1 MNYAQ
6 LTQGQRYQI
15 AVLKKAGHMQVEIA
29 RLIGVDKSTISR
41 ELRRNHGLRGY
52 RPKQAHRL
60 AIERR
65 QTKVRPRITEQ
76 EWQRIHALLR
86 QEWSPD
92 EIGERLKFE
101 GQRAVSHE
109 WIYQHVY
116 SDKKRG
122 GDLHSFLRCQ
132 KKRKKRYGSNNRRGK
147 ILNRIGIEHR
157 PSVVDQKSRFGD
169 WESDT
174 IIGKG
179 HKGAIVSLVERKS
192 IYTLLGKVERKTSK
206 LVTDMEIRL
215 LSPFKERVYT
225 ITQDNGLEFAGHQKV
240 SEKLKADI
248 YFAHPYASWER
259 GLNEN
264 TNGLVRQYI
273 PKSRRFN
280 TVTDEEV
287 DFIMHRLNHRPR
299 KTLGYRTPHEVFF
312 NTKTQ
317 LTRVALGS

>member
-1 MNYAQ
+1 MNYTQ
-6 LTQGQRYQI
+6 LTQEQRYQI

-29 RLIGVDKSTISR
+29 RLIGVNKSTISR

-60 AIERR
+60 AVERR
-65 QTKVRPRITEQ
+65 QTKARPRITERD
-76 EWQRIHALLR
+76 WQRIHVLIR

-92 EIGERLKFE
+92 EIGKRLRLE

-116 SDKKRG
+116 EDKKSG

-132 KKRKKRYGSNNRRGK
+132 KQRKKRYGSNNRRGK
-147 ILNRIGIEHR
+147 IPNRVGIENR

-192 IYTLLGKVERKTSK
+192 IYTLLGKVERKTSE

-215 LSPFKERVYT
+215 LSPLKERVHT
-225 ITQDNGLEFAGHQKV
+225 ITQDNGLEFSGHPKV
-240 SEKLKADI
+240 ARQLKADI

-317 LTRVALGS
+317 LTGVALGN

>member
-1 MNYAQ
+1 MNYTQ
-6 LTQGQRYQI
+6 LTQEQRYQI
-15 AVLKKAGHMQVEIA
+15 CVLKKAGHMQVEIA
-29 RLIGVDKSTISR
+29 RLIGVNKSTISR

-60 AIERR
+60 AVERR
-65 QTKVRPRITEQ
+65 QAKVSPRITER
-76 EWQRIHALLR
+76 EWQRIHVLLR

-92 EIGERLKFE
+92 EVGKRLKLE
-101 GQRAVSHE
+101 GQRPVSHE
-109 WIYQHVY
+109 WIYQYVY
-116 SDKKRG
+116 ADKQNG

-132 KKRKKRYGSNNRRGK
+132 KKRKKRYGSNSRRGK
-147 ILNRIGIEHR
+147 IPNRVGIENR

-192 IYTLLGKVERKTSK
+192 IYTLLSKVERKTSK

-215 LSPFKERVYT
+215 LSPFKERVHT

-240 SEKLKADI
+240 AEKLKADI

-280 TVTDEEV
+280 TVTDDEV

-317 LTRVALGS
+317 LTGVALGS

>member
-6 LTQGQRYQI
+6 LTQEQRYQI
-15 AVLKKAGHMQVEIA
+15 AVLMKAGHMQVEIA
-29 RLIGVDKSTISR
+29 RLIGVNKSTISR

-60 AIERR
+60 AVERR
-65 QTKVRPRITEQ
+65 QLKVRPQITEQ
-76 EWQRIHALLR
+76 EWQRIHVLLR

-92 EIGERLKFE
+92 EIGKRLRLE

-116 SDKKRG
+116 ADKKNG
-122 GDLHSFLRCQ
+122 GDLHNFLRCQ

-147 ILNRIGIEHR
+147 IPNRVGIENR
-157 PSVVDQKSRFGD
+157 PSVVDHKSRFGD

-192 IYTLLGKVERKTSK
+192 IYTLLGKVERKTSE
-206 LVTDMEIRL
+206 LVTEMEIRL
-215 LSPFKERVYT
+215 LSPFKKRVHT

-240 SEKLKADI
+240 SAHLNADI

-273 PKSRRFN
+273 PKSRKFN
-280 TVTDEEV
+280 TVTNDEI
-287 DFIMHRLNHRPR
+287 DFVMNRLNHRPR

-312 NTKTQ
+312 NIKTQ
-317 LTRVALGS
+317 LTGVALGT

>member
-6 LTQGQRYQI
+6 LTQEQRYQI

-60 AIERR
+60 AVERR
-65 QTKVRPRITEQ
+65 QAKVRPRITEQ

-92 EIGERLKFE
+92 EIGERLRLE

-116 SDKKRG
+116 TDKQNG

-132 KKRKKRYGSNNRRGK
+132 KQRKKRYGSNNRRGK
-147 ILNRIGIEHR
+147 IPNRIGIEHR
-157 PSVVDQKSRFGD
+157 PSVVDLKSRFGD

-192 IYTLLGKVERKTSK
+192 IYTLLGKVERKTSE

-215 LSPFKERVYT
+215 LSPLKERVHT

-240 SEKLKADI
+240 AAQLNADV
-248 YFAHPYASWER
+248 YFANPYASWER

-280 TVTDEEV
+280 TVTDAEV
-287 DFIMHRLNHRPR
+287 DFIMLRLNHRPR

-317 LTRVALGS
+317 LTGVALGT